1 MPSQRPTVHAECRVS
16 LATIGACMFA
26 WLTVDMSDQICVL
39 WHTHHGQVSRLSSML
54 TKMGKETRSKPRM
67 IPGKKKEP
75 TEQGIASKSP
85 CRTHRKPYNQSP
97 WPLRFL
103 QSALIGNWSSG
114 AVDVARSACH
124 PSFQN
129 LHRPPKRNDGVSV
142 SSLARSIAG
151 DCSGKTS
158 PTRLPGMPQA
168 GSALSR
174 TRREMKAGECK
185 LGDAGSKIVGL
196 G

>member
-1 MPSQRPTVHAECRVS
+1 MAHTSRTSQQALFNAHQDGERNAIKASH
-16 LATIGACMFA
+16 
-26 WLTVDMSDQICVL
+26 D
-39 WHTHHGQVSRLSSML
+39 
-54 TKMGKETRSKPRM
+54 TR
-67 IPGKKKEP
+67 GEKKRKKP

-85 CRTHRKPYNQSP
+85 RRTHRKPYNQSP

-142 SSLARSIAG
+142 SSLTKSIAG

-174 TRREMKAGECK
+174 TRREMKAGECTVN
-185 LGDAGSKIVGL
+185 LEMRDL
-196 G
+196 R